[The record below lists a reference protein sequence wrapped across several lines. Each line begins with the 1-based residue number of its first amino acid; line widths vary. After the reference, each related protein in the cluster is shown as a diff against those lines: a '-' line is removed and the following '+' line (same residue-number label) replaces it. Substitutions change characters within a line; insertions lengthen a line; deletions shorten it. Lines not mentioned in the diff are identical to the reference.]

1 MEPMTAGFVFVGV
14 MLIFLFMGVPLA
26 FTFALSGLGGIIAI
40 LGLKSALSYLMTV
53 PFTTAASYTF
63 CVMPLFMLMGDFAFN
78 GGLTSD
84 AFKSARS
91 WFGHFKG
98 GLAITSTVA
107 SAIFG
112 AVCGSGATTA
122 VVMTQIAWPEMKKY
136 GYNPRLGLGAIAASG
151 PLAILIPPS
160 VPLIMFGILSETSIG
175 KLFMAGWLPGILLTI
190 TLSITTL
197 VIVKVDPAKAP
208 KLETLSIKE
217 RFLSLKNTWALLLLI
232 LIVMGG
238 IWGGICTVNEAAG
251 IGVIGSLI
259 IALSRGKLKPA
270 RILPVLKDC
279 STMGACMFFMFVGI
293 QIFNIFMALSG
304 LPRGLAS
311 WVVGLPLPPMGIIWI
326 IIAIYLFLGCFL
338 DSPPVVMLTTGLLA
352 PCVSALGFDLVWFGI
367 IVAFTVA
374 LGALTP
380 PVGINLFVVGARA
393 PEVRSSEII
402 KGVIPYIAMTFVTLV
417 LIVYIPDIILFLP
430 NMMIGK

>member
-1 MEPMTAGFVFVGV
+1 MTAGFIFTGV
-14 MLIFLFMGVPLA
+14 MLLFIFLGVPLA
-26 FTFALSGLGGIIAI
+26 FSFALAGLGGIAVI
-40 LGLKSALSYLMTV
+40 LGLKPALSYLMTV
-53 PFTTAASYTF
+53 PFSTAASYTF

-78 GGLTSD
+78 GGLTTD
-84 AFKSARS
+84 AFKAARS

-107 SAIFG
+107 SGIFG
-112 AVCGSGATTA
+112 AVCGSGSTTA
-122 VVMTQIAWPEMKKY
+122 VVMTQIAWPEMKEY
-136 GYNPRLGLGAIAASG
+136 GYNPRLGLGCIAASG

-197 VIVKVDPAKAP
+197 IIVTVDPAKAP
-208 KLETLSIKE
+208 ILKKLSFRE
-217 RFLSLKNTWALLLLI
+217 RALSLKNTLALLLLI
-232 LIVMGG
+232 IIVMGG

-259 IALSRGKLKPA
+259 IALVRGKLKLT
-270 RILPVLKDC
+270 RVLPLVKEC

-311 WVVGLPLPPMGIIWI
+311 WVVGLPLPSMGIIWI

-374 LGALTP
+374 LGAITP

-393 PEVRSSEII
+393 PGVRSSEVI
-402 KGVIPYIAMTFVTLV
+402 KGVLPYIVTTLLTLV
-417 LIVYIPDIILFLP
+417 LIVYIPNIALLLP
-430 NMMIGK
+430 NLMAGK